1 MIGAV
6 VLSAP
11 HCARAQQGYAVITQ
25 NGVPMKTRDGVTLY
39 SDIYRPRADGT
50 FPVILMR
57 TPYDK
62 SVSWAVG
69 PAYQIA
75 AHGYVV
81 IVQDV
86 RGRYT
91 SEGEWYPFRHESN
104 DGYDAVEW
112 AAALPSSNGKV
123 GMIGGSYVGA
133 TQMLSAI
140 AHPPHL
146 AGICPVVTASNYHD
160 GWTYQGG
167 ALEQWF
173 DQNWATQLATNTMWR
188 LIAKNTNALLGAP
201 VLPLTHYPAFNYVSL
216 PAGAEATAELA
227 PYYLDWLAHPDYD
240 AYWKQWS
247 IEEHF
252 SDIQVPALH
261 IGGWY
266 DIFLAGTLRNYM
278 GIKAHGGTDEARKGQ
293 RLLVQIG
300 GHAGF
305 GRRIGDVEFGDDALK
320 FPSTEVVLAWY
331 DYLFKGVQNEFAT
344 VPVRIFVMG
353 ENKYRQESDWPPPE
367 AKLTRYFLHSG
378 GSANS
383 LRGDGGL
390 SLTPPKKETP
400 DKFTYDPANPVPT
413 IGGSL
418 CCDAEHYEPGPRDQR
433 ASENRDDVLVYST
446 KPLAEDMEIT
456 GPVTLELWVR
466 SSAVDTDF
474 TAKLVDVSPV
484 GFAMNLTDGILRMR
498 YRDSQ
503 EKPGLMNPDQVYKI
517 SVDLWATSNVFKK
530 GHIIRLEV
538 SSSNFPRFDSN
549 LNTGADQATSREFVS
564 ATNTILHDSEHPS
577 ALLVPVITAGGAAN
591 GASGS
596 Q

>member
-1 MIGAV
+1 
-6 VLSAP
+6 
-11 HCARAQQGYAVITQ
+11 
-25 NGVPMKTRDGVTLY
+25 MKTRDGVTLR
-39 SDIYRPRADGT
+39 SDIYRPKDDGK

-62 SVSWAVG
+62 SVGWAAA

-81 IVQDV
+81 VVQDV

-91 SEGEWYPFRHESN
+91 SEGEWYPFRHESD
-104 DGYDAVEW
+104 DGYDAIEW
-112 AAALPSSNGKV
+112 AAALPYSNGKV
-123 GMIGGSYVGA
+123 GMMGGSYVGA
-133 TQMLSAI
+133 TQMLAAI
-140 AHPPHL
+140 AHPLHL

-173 DQNWATQLATNTMWR
+173 DQNWMTQLATNTLWR
-188 LIAKNTNALLGAP
+188 LIAKNTNALLAAP
-201 VLPLTHYPAFNYVSL
+201 ALPLTQYPAFNYASL
-216 PAGAEATAELA
+216 PAGADATAQLA
-227 PYYLDWLAHPDYD
+227 PYYLDWLAHPSYD

-252 SDIQVPALH
+252 ADIQVPALH

-266 DIFLAGTLRNYM
+266 DIFLAGTLRNYV
-278 GIKAHGGTDEARKGQ
+278 GIKAHGGTDAARNGQ
-293 RLLVQIG
+293 RLLIQIG

-305 GRRIGDVEFGDDALK
+305 GRRIGDVDFGDEANK
-320 FPSTEVVLAWY
+320 FPSTDTLIDWY
-331 DYLFKGVQNEFAT
+331 DYLFKSVQNEFAIERPSPAGK
-344 VPVRIFVMG
+344 PVRIFVMG
-353 ENKYRQESDWPPPE
+353 ANAYREESDWPPPE
-367 AKLTRYFLHSG
+367 AKPTRYFLRSG

-383 LRGDGGL
+383 LRGDGSL
-390 SLTPPKKETP
+390 SVMPPKKEAP

-418 CCDAEHYEPGPRDQR
+418 CCDAEHYEPGPRDQPV
-433 ASENRDDVLVYST
+433 AENRNDVLVYST
-446 KPLAEDMEIT
+446 APLAQEVDVV
-456 GPVTLELWVR
+456 GPVTLELWVK

-474 TAKLVDVSPV
+474 TAKLVDVSPS

-503 EKPGLMNPDQVYKI
+503 EKPDLMNPEQTYKI

-530 GHIIRLEV
+530 GHAVRLEV
-538 SSSNFPRFDSN
+538 SSSNFPRFDRN
-549 LNTGADQATSREFVS
+549 FNTGADQATSRLFVS
-564 ATNTILHDSEHPS
+564 ANNTVLHDAEHPS
-577 ALLVPVITAGGAAN
+577 ALLLPVITAGAAVR
-591 GASGS
+591 
-596 Q
+596 